1 MRSALATFSAFV
13 AGLVFGLGL
22 LVSGMA
28 NPEKVLAFLDLA
40 GRWDPSLAL
49 VMAGATGVGL
59 VAFAAAGRR
68 RETLLGAPLQLP
80 AAGPVDRR
88 LVVGSTVFGIGWG
101 LAGLCPGPALV
112 GAGLLVPKVLVF
124 TAAMLLGMA
133 GFAAMERRRASPRMR
148 AERHSG

>member
-1 MRSALATFSAFV
+1 MTTLSAFV
-13 AGLVFGLGL
+13 AGLVFGFGL

-40 GRWDPSLAL
+40 GDWDPSLAL
-49 VMAGATGVGL
+49 VMAGAVAVGL

-80 AAGPVDRR
+80 TARTIDKR

-112 GAGLLVPKVLVF
+112 GAGLLAPKVLVF
-124 TAAMLLGMA
+124 AAAMLLGMV
-133 GFAAMERRRASPRMR
+133 GFEAMERRRVSHRMR